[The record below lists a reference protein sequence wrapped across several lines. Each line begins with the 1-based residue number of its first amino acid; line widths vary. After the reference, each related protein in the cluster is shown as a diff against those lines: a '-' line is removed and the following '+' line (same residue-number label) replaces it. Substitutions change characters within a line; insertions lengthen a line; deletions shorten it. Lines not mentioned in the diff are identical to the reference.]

1 MREGTR
7 FFATSESI
15 ILEEETHIVRLGMYS
30 SYIGFTPALLYSSW
44 QVLFTSN
51 SGALCVFRLVTTRE
65 LVKPVPSVF

>member
-15 ILEEETHIVRLGMYS
+15 ILEEETHMVRLGMYF
-30 SYIGFTPALLYSSW
+30 SYIGFIPALLYSGW

-51 SGALCVFRLVTTRE
+51 RGALCVFRLVTSRE
-65 LVKPVPSVF
+65 LVKPVPNIF